1 MKMQESFIRNYQI
14 TEFCHSMVRPHIQK
28 GDFCIDATAG
38 NGYDTEFLCRAVS
51 QEGFVLGVDIQEAAI
66 ENTRKRLQEK
76 CPDHS
81 YALVR
86 ASHEDLAEI
95 VSGLVKEDCLLD
107 CSFMN
112 NGTDKVI
119 SPQNTDVSD
128 DSGIFSPSCIM
139 FNLGYL
145 PGGSHLLS
153 TTVNSTLK
161 GLSAAISLLKKG
173 GILSICIY
181 SGGDTGFA
189 EKDAVLSW
197 LSKLDNRQFL
207 VLLTQYYNRP
217 NNPPIPAFVVK
228 L

>member
-1 MKMQESFIRNYQI
+1 MTMQESFIRNYQI

-38 NGYDTEFLCRAVS
+38 NGYDTEFLCLASS

-86 ASHEDLAEI
+86 ASHENLSEI
-95 VSGLVKEDCLLD
+95 VSGLFKEGRLPDCH
-107 CSFMN
+107 FMT
-112 NGTDKVI
+112 NGTNKNTNL
-119 SPQNTDVSD
+119 QNTDVF
-128 DSGIFSPSCIM
+128 DSSGFFSPSCIM

-153 TTVNSTLK
+153 TTADSTLK
-161 GLSAAISLLKKG
+161 GLSDAVSLLKKG